1 MPVLSDPI
9 PPKSPG
15 GPQKTITELRQQVIS
30 LLQDSIDA
38 TGTSDGWLWVAHE
51 PQVPW
56 SHDLSHTGLDTC
68 STVGEKGSY
77 QISGLVFRDPLGD
90 PHDTAR
96 VLGEHWKSQ
105 GFTLR
110 TVFDWKKGDHV
121 QIQLAAERADG
132 ISQDVIAAE
141 DGLSIMVLSECSTDK
156 SFDYFIEHEEDP
168 PASVKP

>member
-1 MPVLSDPI
+1 MPVLSDPV
-9 PPKSPG
+9 PPQSPG

-56 SHDLSHTGLDTC
+56 NHDLSHTGLASC
-68 STVGEKGSY
+68 STVGEKGSH
-77 QISGLVFRDPLGD
+77 QIRGLVFRDPLGD

-110 TVFDWKKGDHV
+110 TVVDWTKGDYV
-121 QIQLAAERADG
+121 AVRLVAERADG
-132 ISQDVIAAE
+132 ISQDVDATK
-141 DGLSIMVLSECSTDK
+141 DSLSIQVFSECSTDK
-156 SFDYFIEHEEDP
+156 SFDYFFEHGEDP
-168 PASVKP
+168 PPSAKP